1 MPLTL
6 NANSLTSEEA
16 RFMVGLRYLV
26 AASSTFQTL
35 TGAAYTAAALSYVH
49 FDADDTSDSTETRP
63 RAIIDL
69 SQYDASRIALA
80 TFGHVGGVYLTFEFS
95 PSTDNSANRDDAL
108 IEHLDR
114 IGKIRRE
121 MQVLQ
126 GTGQAGGTPFTGETY
141 VTIGRMQM
149 IVLPHRVDLVP
160 GDASETVKAI
170 YQSTYLVEWVG

>member
-1 MPLTL
+1 MPLTI
-6 NANSLTSEEA
+6 AADSLTSEEA
-16 RFMVGLRYLV
+16 RFPVGLRYLV
-26 AASSTFQTL
+26 AASATFQTI
-35 TGAAYTAAALSYVH
+35 TGAASTAAALSYVH

-69 SQYDASRIALA
+69 SQYEASRIALA
-80 TFGHVGGVYLTFEFS
+80 TFGHTGGVYLTFEFS
-95 PSTDNSANRDDAL
+95 PSSSYSANRDDAL

-114 IGKIRRE
+114 IGRIRRE

-126 GTGQAGGTPFTGETY
+126 GAGAGSTPFTGETY
-141 VTIGRMQM
+141 VSIGRMQL